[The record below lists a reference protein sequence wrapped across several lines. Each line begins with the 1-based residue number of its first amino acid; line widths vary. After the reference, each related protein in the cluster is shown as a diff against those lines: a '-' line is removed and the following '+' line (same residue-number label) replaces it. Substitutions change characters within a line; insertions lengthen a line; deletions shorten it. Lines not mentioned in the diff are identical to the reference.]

1 MPLSQADQDYRR
13 NKVTGSLVNALMA
26 APTEA
31 ALIALW
37 REKVGLDPPLTETWA
52 MKAGAHMERLILDH
66 VASQN
71 AYQIQRRG
79 EIVDHPTVRDVC
91 VKLDGM
97 RVTDGAPVEAKFLA
111 PWRTREEFVP
121 YYYPQVLLQMMCLG
135 VRQGVLVVAQGTS
148 DPVEHEIDFDDGYA
162 AEMMR
167 RVEAFLHCIRTLT
180 PPYPEPPIYPPEK
193 WRTVDIVASP
203 TNWSTELFGHL
214 LDYADTA
221 EAAALHDEAGKA
233 ARALIPDDVGKCF
246 AGAWTIAR
254 NKKGVLTITTNR
266 RAA

>member
-26 APTEA
+26 ATTEA

-71 AYQIQRRG
+71 AYQIERRG

-97 RVTDGAPVEAKFLA
+97 RVSDGVPVEAKFLA

-148 DPVEHEIDFDDGYA
+148 EPVEHEIDFDDDYA

-193 WRTVDIVASP
+193 WRTVDIIASP

-221 EAAALHDEAGKA
+221 EAAARHDEAGKA